1 VAEKSM
7 RRKPSIRLRIA
18 ASSALIILLALAMGS
33 AAFVSLLNSRLIAAQ
48 GLATEQQAEI
58 IAEQFEN
65 SGDISPPKLDDGEV
79 QVFRAGV
86 LIASSDYES
95 AVAAPPLPIGTP
107 RAAAL
112 KGQWNGEQAMIATV
126 EIDIDGVTHTVVVA
140 QDIQDVVLLEG
151 AVGTLLILSVP
162 IVTSLLGVLVW
173 LVVGRAL
180 SPVERIR
187 SEVEAIESKDLTQR
201 VSQSESNDEISR
213 LAQTM
218 NRMLERLDSAG
229 REQRRFIS
237 DASHELRSP
246 IASLSQN
253 AQVAITHPSSTDLG
267 TLAELVETESA
278 RLAKLVEA
286 MLDLARI
293 DEKELQLEE
302 LDLDDILLE
311 EAKRQRLIGDIDID
325 TSGVEAVRI
334 RGDRVLLSRAIRN
347 LADNARRHANS
358 KMAFSCFSFEKD
370 AVIRVDDDGA
380 GIAENDRI
388 RVFER
393 FMRLDEA
400 RSREAGGAGLGLAI
414 VAASAAAHRG
424 TAMASDSSFGGARI
438 ELRITK

>member
-1 VAEKSM
+1 
-7 RRKPSIRLRIA
+7 
-18 ASSALIILLALAMGS
+18 MGS

-347 LADNARRHANS
+347 LADNARRHATRRWLSLVSHS
-358 KMAFSCFSFEKD
+358 KKT
-370 AVIRVDDDGA
+370 R
-380 GIAENDRI
+380 
-388 RVFER
+388 
-393 FMRLDEA
+393 
-400 RSREAGGAGLGLAI
+400 
-414 VAASAAAHRG
+414 
-424 TAMASDSSFGGARI
+424 
-438 ELRITK
+438 